1 MDIATQIRLQ
11 QAAKE
16 FLKETLEG
24 FALLVV
30 IFSVTDK
37 PMNKKQTWFRIAK
50 ISVLLGAVNAGM
62 SYFDE
67 ESHGKM
73 KEGMKASL
81 GNTMLASVVGGRR

>member
-24 FALLVV
+24 FALIVV

-37 PMNKKQTWFRIAK
+37 PMHTKKTWFRIAK
-50 ISVLLGAVNAGM
+50 ISVLLGAVNAAM

-67 ESHGKM
+67 ESHGKI

-81 GNTMLASVVGGRR
+81 GNTMLASVVGRR

>member
-50 ISVLLGAVNAGM
+50 ISVLLGAVNASM

-67 ESHGKM
+67 ESHGKI

-81 GNTMLASVVGGRR
+81 GNTMLASAVGRR